1 MSRLAAYIVTAPGL
15 EQVTANE
22 MAKLDMKVVDLG
34 VGGLTASITW
44 SQLMLAHLHL
54 RTATRVLIRIGR
66 FEATG
71 FGDLQAGLR
80 DIPFHE
86 WLPKRCALN
95 ISVSATGSR
104 LNHTGA
110 IEERVRAVVRRAYD
124 PAFEYEGGVHTLH
137 VRIARNIATISIDAT
152 GDPMYQRGWRTESG
166 PAPIRETL
174 AAALLQ
180 WSGATAY
187 KGVLTDPCCGA
198 GTIMIEA
205 AQMARR
211 MPAGRHRSFAFENW
225 LPVDPAQWAKLLAA
239 SDADVRGPLKKKFVA
254 RDIRGEMV
262 AKARANAERAGVLD
276 DITFEVGD
284 ATKTLIGSTGGEG
297 LAVVTNPPY
306 GERLSAANQR
316 SLYLALGQAER
327 LAAIAPASSLPSFK
341 REFDDSLATSN
352 GGLAVRFVQVA
363 FSG

>member
-22 MAKLDMKVVDLG
+22 MARLDMKVVDLG

-54 RTATRVLIRIGR
+54 RTATRILIRIGR
-66 FEATG
+66 FDASG

-95 ISVSATGSR
+95 ITVSTSGSR

-110 IEERVRAVVRRAYD
+110 IEERVRAVVKRAHD
-124 PAFEYEGGVHTLH
+124 PAFEYEGGIHTLH
-137 VRIARNIATISIDAT
+137 VRVARNVATVSIDAT
-152 GDPMYQRGWRTESG
+152 GDPLYQRGWRTESG

-180 WSGATAY
+180 WSGATSY

-211 MPAGRHRSFAFENW
+211 IPAGRRRSFAFENW
-225 LPVDPAQWAKLLAA
+225 MPVDPAQWAKLLAA
-239 SDADVRGPLKKKFVA
+239 TDADVRGPLKKKYMA
-254 RDIRGEMV
+254 RDLKTEMV
-262 AKARANAERAGVLD
+262 AKAQANAERAGVLN
-276 DITFEVGD
+276 DIIFEVGD
-284 ATKTLIGSTGGEG
+284 ATKSLIAPTGGAG

-316 SLYLALGQAER
+316 ALYSALGQAER
-327 LAAIAPASSLPSFK
+327 LAVIAPAASLPLFK
-341 REFDDSLATSN
+341 REFDDSLVTSN

>member
-15 EQVTANE
+15 EQVTAAE
-22 MAKLDMKVVDLG
+22 MARLDMKVVDLG

-54 RTATRVLIRIGR
+54 RTATRILIRIGR
-66 FEATG
+66 FEASG

-95 ISVSATGSR
+95 LSVSSSGSR

-110 IEERVRAVVRRAYD
+110 IEERVRAVVKRAYD
-124 PAFEYEGGVHTLH
+124 PAFEYEGGVHTMH
-137 VRIARNIATISIDAT
+137 VRISRNIATVSIDAT
-152 GDPMYQRGWRTESG
+152 GDPLYQRGWRTEAG
-166 PAPIRETL
+166 PAPLRETL

-205 AQMARR
+205 AQIARR

-225 LPVDPAQWAKLLAA
+225 MPVDPAQWAKLLAA
-239 SDADVRGPLKKKFVA
+239 SDADIRGPLKKKYVA
-254 RDIRGEMV
+254 RDIKGEMV
-262 AKARANAERAGVLD
+262 DKARANAERAGVLD
-276 DITFEVGD
+276 DIVFEVGD
-284 ATKTLIGSTGGEG
+284 ATRTLTADGGAG
-297 LAVVTNPPY
+297 FAVVTNPPY
-306 GERLSAANQR
+306 GERLSAAGHR
-316 SLYLALGQAER
+316 SLYLALGKAER
-327 LAAIAPASSLPSFK
+327 LAAIAPASSIASFK
-341 REFDDSLATSN
+341 REFDDALATSN
-352 GGLAVRFVQVA
+352 GGLAVRFVRVA
-363 FSG
+363 FSR

>member
-22 MAKLDMKVVDLG
+22 MIRYDMKVVDLG
-34 VGGLTASITW
+34 VGGLTASLTW

-54 RTATRVLIRIGR
+54 RTATRVLVRIGR
-66 FEATG
+66 FEASG

-95 ISVSATGSR
+95 ISVSASASR

-110 IEERVRAVVRRAYD
+110 ISERVRAVVRRAYD
-124 PAFEYEGGVHTLH
+124 PEFEYEGGVHTLH
-137 VRIARNIATISIDAT
+137 VRLSRNIATVSLDAT
-152 GDPMYQRGWRTESG
+152 GDPLYQRGWRTESG
-166 PAPIRETL
+166 PAPLRETL

-180 WSGATAY
+180 WSGAAAY
-187 KGVLTDPCCGA
+187 KGALTDPCCGA

-211 MPAGRHRSFAFENW
+211 MPAGRNRSFAFENW
-225 LPVDPAQWAKLLAA
+225 LPVEPGQWGKLLTA

-254 RDIRGEMV
+254 SDLKGELIDK
-262 AKARANAERAGVLD
+262 AKANAERAGVLD
-276 DITFEVGD
+276 DLIFEIGD
-284 ATKTLIGSTGGEG
+284 ATKSLAGPHGGSG

-316 SLYLALGQAER
+316 ALYLALGRADR
-327 LAAIAPASSLPSFK
+327 LAVIAPTATIASFK
-341 REFDDSLATSN
+341 REFDDTLTTSN
-352 GGLAVRFVQVA
+352 GGLPVQFARVA
-363 FSG
+363 FTG

>member
-15 EQVTANE
+15 EQVTAAE
-22 MAKLDMKVVDLG
+22 MSKLDMKVVDLG

-54 RTATRVLIRIGR
+54 RTATRILIRIGR
-66 FEATG
+66 FDASG

-80 DIPFHE
+80 EIPFHE

-95 ISVSATGSR
+95 ISVSASASR

-137 VRIARNIATISIDAT
+137 VRVSRNIATISIDAT
-152 GDPMYQRGWRTESG
+152 GDPLYQRGWRTEAG

-180 WSGATAY
+180 WSGAASY
-187 KGVLTDPCCGA
+187 KGVLIDPCCGA

-225 LPVDPAQWAKLLAA
+225 LPVDPSQWAKLLAA
-239 SDADVRGPLKKKFVA
+239 TDADVRGPLKKKYVA
-254 RDIRGEMV
+254 RDLKGEMV
-262 AKARANAERAGVLD
+262 EKAKANAERAGVAD
-276 DITFEVGD
+276 DIVFEIGD
-284 ATKTLIGSTGGEG
+284 ATKSLGAPTGSAG

-316 SLYLALGQAER
+316 SLYLALGKADR
-327 LAAIAPASSLPSFK
+327 LAAIAPASSVASFK
-341 REFDDSLATSN
+341 REFDDTLATSN
-352 GGLAVRFVQVA
+352 GGLSVRFVQVA
-363 FSG
+363 FAG